1 MGDAGQMGIPD
12 NDRNLCILDDVFF
25 LWISR
30 NSFEE
35 RRRAPWEE
43 RKGSRPYGRQGGQ
56 HEQGPF
62 LLGDHGVCLHIFDIL
77 CVRERLLL
85 TKISCL
91 SIKWSPWWLRR

>member
-43 RKGSRPYGRQGGQ
+43 RKGSRPYGRQGV
-56 HEQGPF
+56 
-62 LLGDHGVCLHIFDIL
+62 LGLPSPHILPKF
-77 CVRERLLL
+77 
-85 TKISCL
+85 
-91 SIKWSPWWLRR
+91 